1 MVAGHEVL
9 INPGVLANLTLQRSH
24 GSHTEK
30 IVNPL
35 RTVSKECEV
44 RVGAAG
50 RDVVILLPGFPPRH
64 LGLVEP

>member
-9 INPGVLANLTLQRSH
+9 INPGVLTNLAFQRSH

-35 RTVSKECEV
+35 RTVSKEREV

-50 RDVVILLPGFPPRH
+50 
-64 LGLVEP
+64 